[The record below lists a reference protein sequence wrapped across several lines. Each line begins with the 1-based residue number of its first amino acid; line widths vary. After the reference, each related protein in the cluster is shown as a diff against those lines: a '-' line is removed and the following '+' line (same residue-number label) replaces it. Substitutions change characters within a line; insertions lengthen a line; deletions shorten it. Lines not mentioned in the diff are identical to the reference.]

1 VGRYLV
7 TTAIALAAVSA
18 LIGAAAASLPSRS
31 GPRAG
36 RETSAEI
43 VGQFN
48 AIRVGN
54 GLPPVTN
61 NKVWDVDCR
70 YHDLYMSDNA
80 TETHFEQPDKPGY
93 TRAGA
98 LAGRNADLAPTSWA
112 NGDPWANAPLHLVQ
126 LMSPAL
132 RSVGAYQYT
141 TAHGGTWNCMTTWL
155 GYAPGM
161 VLRSPV
167 QKMYSYPGPGQ
178 RHVPTR
184 MVAYEAPEVP
194 NGWVGLPTT
203 DHGYEGRVT
212 GPFIYLYWAGP
223 TAPST
228 TCYRDHAVQMC
239 VDDPVPLVPSP
250 VAAKLVGP
258 GGSPVAARLVPQG
271 AERKAGHV
279 GELPPASA
287 ILIPVEPLADGRLNE
302 YSI

>member
-1 VGRYLV
+1 MGRYLV

-112 NGDPWANAPLHLVQ
+112 DGDPWANAHFTWYSSCRARCALLVRTSTRQ
-126 LMSPAL
+126 LMVAL
-132 RSVGAYQYT
+132 G
-141 TAHGGTWNCMTTWL
+141 TA
-155 GYAPGM
+155 
-161 VLRSPV
+161 
-167 QKMYSYPGPGQ
+167 
-178 RHVPTR
+178 
-184 MVAYEAPEVP
+184 
-194 NGWVGLPTT
+194 
-203 DHGYEGRVT
+203 
-212 GPFIYLYWAGP
+212 
-223 TAPST
+223 
-228 TCYRDHAVQMC
+228 
-239 VDDPVPLVPSP
+239 
-250 VAAKLVGP
+250 
-258 GGSPVAARLVPQG
+258 
-271 AERKAGHV
+271 
-279 GELPPASA
+279 
-287 ILIPVEPLADGRLNE
+287 
-302 YSI
+302 